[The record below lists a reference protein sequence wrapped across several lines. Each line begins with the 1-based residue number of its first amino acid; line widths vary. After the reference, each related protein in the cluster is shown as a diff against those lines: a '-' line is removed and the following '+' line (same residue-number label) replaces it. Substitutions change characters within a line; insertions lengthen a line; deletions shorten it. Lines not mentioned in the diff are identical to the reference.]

1 LFRNLHEIIRIEAA
15 VYKFPWRSLLN
26 RPSGHLKGDAE
37 PNRASQNIFVILSQ
51 KVEGRKI
58 LPINFKEILFFGKI
72 KNFSVT
78 KSVNHNVLQGAR
90 GHHVED

>member
-1 LFRNLHEIIRIEAA
+1 
-15 VYKFPWRSLLN
+15 
-26 RPSGHLKGDAE
+26 
-37 PNRASQNIFVILSQ
+37 VILSQ